1 LRFLLTNDDGI
12 DAPGL
17 LACAEVL
24 AELGSVSVVAP
35 GREYSGCSHQVTVD
49 RPLRLSERK
58 PDWWTLDCTPA
69 DCVRVA
75 LVHLKLQI
83 DWVIA
88 GINPGG
94 NLGADIYMSGTV
106 AAVREAALWR
116 KPGLALSQY
125 RRSREPVDWRRAA
138 GWSKRVLASLL
149 ADPTAADAGGFWN
162 VNFPDPPDPSGDATE
177 IVRCGADSHPMAVR
191 YDAVRCDTVRNDT
204 GAQAEGSDDGLAD
217 AAIVEAETVKHLVY
231 RGRYQER
238 PRTPG
243 LDVDR
248 CFSGAITLSRI
259 ELP

>member
-17 LACAEVL
+17 SALAGVL
-24 AELGSVSVVAP
+24 AEFGTVSVVAP

-49 RPLRLSERK
+49 RPLALRERG
-58 PDWWTLDCTPA
+58 PRWWTLDCTPA

-75 LVHLKLQI
+75 LVHLELDI
-83 DWVIA
+83 DWVIS

-116 KPGLALSQY
+116 RPGLALSQY
-125 RRSREPVDWRRAA
+125 RRTREPVDWRRAA
-138 GWSKRVLASLL
+138 RWSKRVLEMLL
-149 ADPTAADAGGFWN
+149 ASPAASGAGAYWN
-162 VNFPDPPDPSGDATE
+162 ANFPDPPQADEGLPEIAVCAPDPN
-177 IVRCGADSHPMAVR
+177 PLAVR
-191 YDAVRCDTVRNDT
+191 FETLADEPA
-204 GAQAEGSDDGLAD
+204 GSDEPAGTRRLQ
-217 AAIVEAETVKHLVY
+217 Y
-231 RGRYQER
+231 RGRYQDR
-238 PRTPG
+238 PRTAG

-248 CFSGAITLSRI
+248 CFAGAITVSRI